1 MQRSKDW
8 SAWLLVVSGVLVA
21 IFLNLGTFKWAF
33 SIINAEGLNS
43 FDERGM
49 QRLIFGG
56 IVTVVH
62 LTLFLS
68 LGLFH
73 YRWKDK
79 LHRLPWPKALTIT
92 LIVIITVVIYGGLGL
107 LENYLFRN
115 NFIVL
120 VKRVQAEYFIW
131 NNLPVG
137 AIAIAEAYFLI
148 LWRKAKVSELEKT
161 QLQEEKAN
169 AELAAL
175 KEQISPHFFFNT
187 LSSLSTIVRNEKKE
201 VGLEFI
207 QALSNTYRYTLA
219 SKRQELVSLKEEIDF
234 AESYLFLLEK
244 RFGDKI
250 ICEMNVSEEAL
261 KMKVPPMSVQLL
273 IENATQHNVIT
284 KATPLTIK
292 IFLEDNMLSVENT
305 LQEKTES
312 EGFGLGLQNLTSR
325 YRLIAGQ
332 DIIIL
337 KDQFTFKVK
346 LPLL

>member
-8 SAWLLVVSGVLVA
+8 SIWLLIVSGVLVT
-21 IFLNLGTFKWAF
+21 IFLNLDTFKWAF
-33 SIINAEGLNS
+33 SIINSDGLNNL
-43 FDERGM
+43 DERKM
-49 QRLIFGG
+49 QSLGFGK
-56 IVTVVH
+56 IVTSIH
-62 LTLFLS
+62 LVLFLS

-73 YRWKDK
+73 YRWKDG
-79 LHRLPWPKALTIT
+79 LLRLPWPKALVIAVIVLVT
-92 LIVIITVVIYGGLGL
+92 LAIYGGLVL
-107 LENYLFRN
+107 LENYLFKN

-120 VKRVQAEYFIW
+120 IKRVKAEYFIW

-148 LWRKAKVSELEKT
+148 LWRKVKATELEKV

-219 SKRQELVSLKEEIDF
+219 SKRQELVNLKEELEF
-234 AESYLFLLEK
+234 VKSYLFVLSK

-250 ICEMNVSEEAL
+250 ICEIEVPEESL

-273 IENATQHNVIT
+273 VENATQHNVIT
-284 KATPLTIK
+284 KAAPLTIK
-292 IFLEDNMLSVENT
+292 IFLEDDMLCVENT
-305 LQEKTES
+305 LQEKDES
-312 EGFGLGLQNLTSR
+312 EGLGLGLQNLTSR

-332 DIIIL
+332 NIIIL
-337 KDQFTFKVK
+337 KTENTFKVK

>member
-8 SAWLLVVSGVLVA
+8 SVWLLVVSGVLIA
-21 IFLNLGTFKWAF
+21 IFLNLSTFKWAF
-33 SIINAEGLNS
+33 SIINSDGLNS
-43 FDERGM
+43 LDERGM

-56 IVTVVH
+56 IVTLVH
-62 LTLFLS
+62 LVLFLL

-73 YRWKDK
+73 YRWKDG
-79 LHRLPWPKALTIT
+79 LLRLPWPKALTIT
-92 LIVIITVVIYGGLGL
+92 VILLITVVIYGGLGL

-120 VKRVQAEYFIW
+120 IKRVQPEYFIW

-137 AIAIAEAYFLI
+137 VIAIAEAYFLI
-148 LWRKAKVSELEKT
+148 LWRKVKASELEKI

-219 SKRQELVSLKEEIDF
+219 SKRQELVTVKEELEF
-234 AESYLFLLEK
+234 VKSYLFVLSK

-250 ICEMNVSEEAL
+250 ICEMNISEESL
-261 KMKVPPMSVQLL
+261 QMKVPPMSVQLL
-273 IENATQHNVIT
+273 VENATQHNVIT

-305 LQEKTES
+305 LQEKVES
-312 EGFGLGLQNLTSR
+312 EGLGLGLQNLTSR
-325 YRLIAGQ
+325 YRLIARK
-332 DIIIL
+332 DIVIL
-337 KDQFTFKVK
+337 KDKYTFKVK